1 MVVSGWKLFEQVTN
15 MRLLLCGTALLALA
29 ACAPEVPDSASGV
42 GFENYSTYSQKQAAR
57 DAQLSTSALPAP
69 LAVSTE
75 TLSSSTSAAP
85 AAPIG
90 TAEAIAATEETE
102 AEALASATAAA
113 LNSGRVP
120 LDASPSNP
128 PPAVVNAAGIS
139 EETNFNAVSAQR
151 SIQDDAARREAL
163 KSQYQVVQPTALP
176 TRSGSTGPNIVDYAL
191 STSNAVGTPLY
202 KRLGIAAGQRYDRN
216 CAKYPSADLAQQ
228 DFLARGGPKTDRMG
242 LDPDGDGFAC
252 SWNPEPFRKVR
263 G

>member
-1 MVVSGWKLFEQVTN
+1 MVVSGWKLFEQVTD
-15 MRLLLCGTALLALA
+15 MRLILCGTALAALA
-29 ACAPEVPDSASGV
+29 ACAPEVPDSASGA

-57 DAQLSTSALPAP
+57 DAQLSTSALPLP

-75 TLSSSTSAAP
+75 TLSSAAP

-90 TAEAIAATEETE
+90 TAEAIAATEEIE
-102 AEALASATAAA
+102 AEALATATAAA

-139 EETNFNAVSAQR
+139 EETNFSAVSAQR
-151 SIQDDAARREAL
+151 SIQDDAARRETL
-163 KSQYQVVQPTALP
+163 KSQYQVIQPTALP
-176 TRSGSTGPNIVDYAL
+176 TRSGSTGPNIVEFAL

-202 KRLGIAAGQRYDRN
+202 KRLGIAAAQRYDRN

>member
-1 MVVSGWKLFEQVTN
+1 MVVSGWKLFEQVTD
-15 MRLLLCGTALLALA
+15 MRLILCGTALVALA
-29 ACAPEVPDSASGV
+29 ACAPEVPDSASGA

-57 DAQLSTSALPAP
+57 DAQLSTSALPSP

-75 TLSSSTSAAP
+75 TLSSAAP

-90 TAEAIAATEETE
+90 TAEAIAATEEIE

-120 LDASPSNP
+120 LEASPSNP

-139 EETNFNAVSAQR
+139 EETNFSAVSAQR
-151 SIQDDAARREAL
+151 SIQDDAARRETL
-163 KSQYQVVQPTALP
+163 KSQYQVIQPTALP
-176 TRSGSTGPNIVDYAL
+176 TRSGSTGPNIVEFAL

-202 KRLGIAAGQRYDRN
+202 KRLGIAAAQRYDRN

>member
-1 MVVSGWKLFEQVTN
+1 
-15 MRLLLCGTALLALA
+15 MRLILCGTALAALA
-29 ACAPEVPDSASGV
+29 ACAPEVPDSASGA

-57 DAQLSTSALPAP
+57 DAQLSTSALPLP

-75 TLSSSTSAAP
+75 TLSSAAP

-90 TAEAIAATEETE
+90 TAEAIAATEEIE
-102 AEALASATAAA
+102 AEALATATAAA

-139 EETNFNAVSAQR
+139 EETNFSAVSAQR
-151 SIQDDAARREAL
+151 SIQDDAARRETL
-163 KSQYQVVQPTALP
+163 KSQYQVIQPTALP
-176 TRSGSTGPNIVDYAL
+176 TRSGSTGPNIVEFAL

-202 KRLGIAAGQRYDRN
+202 KRLGIAAAQRYDRN

>member
-1 MVVSGWKLFEQVTN
+1 MVVSGWKLFEQVTD
-15 MRLLLCGTALLALA
+15 MRLILCGTALAALA
-29 ACAPEVPDSASGV
+29 ACAPEVPDSASGA

-57 DAQLSTSALPAP
+57 DAQLSTSALPLP

-75 TLSSSTSAAP
+75 TLSSAAP

-90 TAEAIAATEETE
+90 TAEAIAATEEIE
-102 AEALASATAAA
+102 AEALATATAAA

-120 LDASPSNP
+120 LEASPSNP

-139 EETNFNAVSAQR
+139 EETNFSAVSAQR
-151 SIQDDAARREAL
+151 SIQDDAARRETL
-163 KSQYQVVQPTALP
+163 KSQYQVIQPTALP
-176 TRSGSTGPNIVDYAL
+176 TRSGSTGPNIVEFAL

-202 KRLGIAAGQRYDRN
+202 KRLGIAAAQRYDRN

>member
-1 MVVSGWKLFEQVTN
+1 
-15 MRLLLCGTALLALA
+15 MRLILCGTALLAMA
-29 ACAPEVPDSASGV
+29 ACAPDVPDSASGV
-42 GFENYSTYSQKQAAR
+42 GFGNYSTFNQKQAAR
-57 DAQLSTSALPAP
+57 DAQLSTSALPAQ

-75 TLSSSTSAAP
+75 TLSSTAP

-90 TAEAIAATEETE
+90 TAEAIAATEEIE

-113 LNSGRVP
+113 LNLGRVP
-120 LDASPSNP
+120 LEASPSNP

-139 EETNFNAVSAQR
+139 EETNFSAVSAQR
-151 SIQDDAARREAL
+151 SIQDDAARRETL

-176 TRSGSTGPNIVDYAL
+176 TRSGSTGPNIVDFAL

>member
-1 MVVSGWKLFEQVTN
+1 MVVSGWKLFEQVTD
-15 MRLLLCGTALLALA
+15 MRLILCGTALLAMA
-29 ACAPEVPDSASGV
+29 ACAPDVPDSASGV
-42 GFENYSTYSQKQAAR
+42 GFGNYSTFNQKQAAP

-69 LAVSTE
+69 LAVSTQ
-75 TLSSSTSAAP
+75 TLSSTAP

-90 TAEAIAATEETE
+90 TAEAIAATEEIE

-113 LNSGRVP
+113 LSSGRVP
-120 LDASPSNP
+120 LEASPSNP

-139 EETNFNAVSAQR
+139 EETNFSAVSAQR
-151 SIQDDAARREAL
+151 SIQDDAARRETL
-163 KSQYQVVQPTALP
+163 KLQYQVVQPTALP
-176 TRSGSTGPNIVDYAL
+176 TRSGSTGPNIVDFAL

>member
-1 MVVSGWKLFEQVTN
+1 MVVSGWKLFEQVTD
-15 MRLLLCGTALLALA
+15 MRLILCGTALAALA
-29 ACAPEVPDSASGV
+29 ACAPEVPDSASGA
-42 GFENYSTYSQKQAAR
+42 GFENYATYSQKQAAR
-57 DAQLSTSALPAP
+57 DAQLSTSALPSP

-75 TLSSSTSAAP
+75 TLSSAAP

-90 TAEAIAATEETE
+90 TAEAIAATDEIE
-102 AEALASATAAA
+102 AEALASATPAA

-120 LDASPSNP
+120 LEASPSNP

-139 EETNFNAVSAQR
+139 EETNFSAVSAQR
-151 SIQDDAARREAL
+151 SIQDDAARRETL
-163 KSQYQVVQPTALP
+163 KSQYQVIQPTALP
-176 TRSGSTGPNIVDYAL
+176 TRSGSTGPNIVEFAL

-202 KRLGIAAGQRYDRN
+202 KRLGIAAAQRYDRN

>member
-1 MVVSGWKLFEQVTN
+1 
-15 MRLLLCGTALLALA
+15 MRLILCGTALVALA
-29 ACAPEVPDSASGV
+29 ACAPEVPDSASGA

-57 DAQLSTSALPAP
+57 DAQLSTSALPSP

-75 TLSSSTSAAP
+75 TLSSAAP

-90 TAEAIAATEETE
+90 TAEAIAATEEIE

-120 LDASPSNP
+120 LEASPSNP

-139 EETNFNAVSAQR
+139 EETNFSAVSAQR
-151 SIQDDAARREAL
+151 SIQDDAARRETL
-163 KSQYQVVQPTALP
+163 KSQYQVIQPTALP
-176 TRSGSTGPNIVDYAL
+176 TRSGSTGPNIVEFAL

-202 KRLGIAAGQRYDRN
+202 KRLGIAAAQRYDRN

>member
-1 MVVSGWKLFEQVTN
+1 MVVSRWKLFEQVTN
-15 MRLLLCGTALLALA
+15 MRLILCGTALLALA

-75 TLSSSTSAAP
+75 TLSSTAP

-151 SIQDDAARREAL
+151 SIQDDAARRETL
-163 KSQYQVVQPTALP
+163 KSQYQVIQPTALP
-176 TRSGSTGPNIVDYAL
+176 TRSGSTGPNIVEFAL
-191 STSNAVGTPLY
+191 STSNAVGTPIY

>member
-1 MVVSGWKLFEQVTN
+1 MVVSGWKLFEQVTD
-15 MRLLLCGTALLALA
+15 MRLILCGTALVALA
-29 ACAPEVPDSASGV
+29 ACAPEVPDSASGA

-57 DAQLSTSALPAP
+57 DAQLSTSALPSP

-75 TLSSSTSAAP
+75 TLSSAAP

-90 TAEAIAATEETE
+90 TAEAIAATEEIE
-102 AEALASATAAA
+102 AEALATATAAA

-120 LDASPSNP
+120 LEASPSNP

-139 EETNFNAVSAQR
+139 EETNFSAVSAQR
-151 SIQDDAARREAL
+151 SIQDDAARRETL
-163 KSQYQVVQPTALP
+163 KSQYQVIQPTALP
-176 TRSGSTGPNIVDYAL
+176 TRSGSTGPNIVEFAL

-202 KRLGIAAGQRYDRN
+202 KRLGIAAAQRYDRN

>member
-15 MRLLLCGTALLALA
+15 MRLILCGTALLAMA
-29 ACAPEVPDSASGV
+29 ACAPDVPDSASGV
-42 GFENYSTYSQKQAAR
+42 GFGNYSTFNQKQAAR
-57 DAQLSTSALPAP
+57 DAQLSTSALPAQ

-75 TLSSSTSAAP
+75 TLSSTAP

-90 TAEAIAATEETE
+90 TAEAIAATEEIE

-113 LNSGRVP
+113 LSSGRVP
-120 LDASPSNP
+120 LEASPSNP

-139 EETNFNAVSAQR
+139 EETNFSAVSAQR
-151 SIQDDAARREAL
+151 SIQDDAARRETL
-163 KSQYQVVQPTALP
+163 KLQYQVVQPTALP
-176 TRSGSTGPNIVDYAL
+176 TRSGSTGPNIVDFAL

>member
-1 MVVSGWKLFEQVTN
+1 MVVSGWKLFEQVTD
-15 MRLLLCGTALLALA
+15 MRLILCGTALVALA
-29 ACAPEVPDSASGV
+29 ACAPEVPDSASGA
-42 GFENYSTYSQKQAAR
+42 GFENYATYSQKQAAR
-57 DAQLSTSALPAP
+57 DAQLSTSALPSP

-75 TLSSSTSAAP
+75 TLSSAAP

-90 TAEAIAATEETE
+90 TAEAIAATEEIE

-120 LDASPSNP
+120 LEASPSNP

-139 EETNFNAVSAQR
+139 EETNFSAVSAQR
-151 SIQDDAARREAL
+151 SIQDDAARRETL
-163 KSQYQVVQPTALP
+163 KSQYQVIQPTALP
-176 TRSGSTGPNIVDYAL
+176 TRSGSTGPNIVEFAL

-202 KRLGIAAGQRYDRN
+202 KRLGIAAAQRYDRN

>member
-1 MVVSGWKLFEQVTN
+1 MVVSGWKLFEQVTD
-15 MRLLLCGTALLALA
+15 MRLILCGTALVALA
-29 ACAPEVPDSASGV
+29 ACAPEVPDSASGA

-57 DAQLSTSALPAP
+57 DAQLSTSALPLP

-75 TLSSSTSAAP
+75 TLSSAAP

-90 TAEAIAATEETE
+90 TAEAIAATEEIE
-102 AEALASATAAA
+102 AEALATATAAA

-120 LDASPSNP
+120 LEASPSNP

-139 EETNFNAVSAQR
+139 EETNFSAVSAQR
-151 SIQDDAARREAL
+151 SIQDDAARRETL
-163 KSQYQVVQPTALP
+163 KSQYQVIQPTALP
-176 TRSGSTGPNIVDYAL
+176 TRSGSTGPNIVEFAL

-202 KRLGIAAGQRYDRN
+202 KRLGIAAAQRYDRN

>member
-1 MVVSGWKLFEQVTN
+1 MVVSGWKLFEQVTD
-15 MRLLLCGTALLALA
+15 MRLILCGTALVALA
-29 ACAPEVPDSASGV
+29 ACAPEVPDSASGA

-57 DAQLSTSALPAP
+57 DAQLSTSALPSP

-75 TLSSSTSAAP
+75 TLSSAAP

-90 TAEAIAATEETE
+90 TAEAIAATEEIE

-113 LNSGRVP
+113 LNSERVP
-120 LDASPSNP
+120 LEASPSNP

-139 EETNFNAVSAQR
+139 EETNFSAVSAQR
-151 SIQDDAARREAL
+151 SIQDDAARRETL
-163 KSQYQVVQPTALP
+163 KSQYQVIQPTALP
-176 TRSGSTGPNIVDYAL
+176 TRSGSTGPNIVEFAL

-202 KRLGIAAGQRYDRN
+202 KRLGIAAAQRYDRN

>member
-1 MVVSGWKLFEQVTN
+1 MVVSGWKLFEQVTD
-15 MRLLLCGTALLALA
+15 MRLILCGTALVALA
-29 ACAPEVPDSASGV
+29 ACAPEVPDSASGA

-57 DAQLSTSALPAP
+57 DAQLSTSALPLP

-75 TLSSSTSAAP
+75 TLSSAAP

-90 TAEAIAATEETE
+90 TAEAIAATEEIE

-120 LDASPSNP
+120 LEASPSNP

-139 EETNFNAVSAQR
+139 EETNFSAVSAQR
-151 SIQDDAARREAL
+151 SIQDDAARRETL
-163 KSQYQVVQPTALP
+163 KSQYQVIQPTALP
-176 TRSGSTGPNIVDYAL
+176 TRSGSTGPNIVEFAL

-202 KRLGIAAGQRYDRN
+202 KRLGIAAAQRYDRN

>member
-1 MVVSGWKLFEQVTN
+1 MVVSGWKLFEQVTD
-15 MRLLLCGTALLALA
+15 MRLILCGTALVALA
-29 ACAPEVPDSASGV
+29 ACAPEVPDSASAA

-57 DAQLSTSALPAP
+57 DAQLSTSALPSP

-75 TLSSSTSAAP
+75 TLSSAAP

-90 TAEAIAATEETE
+90 TAEAIAATEEIE

-120 LDASPSNP
+120 LEASPSNP

-139 EETNFNAVSAQR
+139 EETNFSAVSAQR
-151 SIQDDAARREAL
+151 SIQDDAARRETL
-163 KSQYQVVQPTALP
+163 KSQYQVIQPTALP
-176 TRSGSTGPNIVDYAL
+176 TRSGSTGPNIVEFAL

-202 KRLGIAAGQRYDRN
+202 KRLGIAAAQRYDRN

>member
-15 MRLLLCGTALLALA
+15 MRLILCGTALLAMA
-29 ACAPEVPDSASGV
+29 ACAPDVPDSASGV
-42 GFENYSTYSQKQAAR
+42 GFGNYSTFNQKQAAR
-57 DAQLSTSALPAP
+57 DAQLSTSALPAQ

-75 TLSSSTSAAP
+75 TLSSTAP

-90 TAEAIAATEETE
+90 TAEAIAATEEIE

-113 LNSGRVP
+113 LNLGRVP
-120 LDASPSNP
+120 LEASPSNP

-139 EETNFNAVSAQR
+139 EETNFSAVSAQR

-163 KSQYQVVQPTALP
+163 KLQYQVVQPTALP
-176 TRSGSTGPNIVDYAL
+176 TRSGSTGPNIVDFAL

>member
-1 MVVSGWKLFEQVTN
+1 
-15 MRLLLCGTALLALA
+15 MRLILCGTALAALA
-29 ACAPEVPDSASGV
+29 ACAPEVPDSASGA
-42 GFENYSTYSQKQAAR
+42 GFENYATYSQKQAAR
-57 DAQLSTSALPAP
+57 DAQLSTSALPSP

-75 TLSSSTSAAP
+75 TLSSAAP

-90 TAEAIAATEETE
+90 TAEAIAATEEIE
-102 AEALASATAAA
+102 AEALATATAAA

-139 EETNFNAVSAQR
+139 EETNFSAVSAQR
-151 SIQDDAARREAL
+151 SIQDDAARRETL
-163 KSQYQVVQPTALP
+163 KSQYQVIQPTALP
-176 TRSGSTGPNIVDYAL
+176 TRSGSTGPNIVEFAL

-202 KRLGIAAGQRYDRN
+202 KRLGIAAAQRYDRN

>member
-15 MRLLLCGTALLALA
+15 MRLILCGTALLAMA
-29 ACAPEVPDSASGV
+29 ACAPDVPDSASGV
-42 GFENYSTYSQKQAAR
+42 GFGNYSTFNQKQAAR
-57 DAQLSTSALPAP
+57 DAQLSTSALPAQ

-75 TLSSSTSAAP
+75 TLSSTAP

-90 TAEAIAATEETE
+90 TAEAIAATEEIE

-113 LNSGRVP
+113 LNLGRVP
-120 LDASPSNP
+120 LEASPSNP

-139 EETNFNAVSAQR
+139 EETNFSAVSAQR
-151 SIQDDAARREAL
+151 SIQDDAARRETL

-176 TRSGSTGPNIVDYAL
+176 TRSGSTGPNIVDFAL

>member
-15 MRLLLCGTALLALA
+15 MRLILCGTALLAMA
-29 ACAPEVPDSASGV
+29 ACAPDVPDSASGV
-42 GFENYSTYSQKQAAR
+42 GFGNYSTFNQKQAAP

-69 LAVSTE
+69 LAVSTQ
-75 TLSSSTSAAP
+75 TLSSTAP

-90 TAEAIAATEETE
+90 TAEAIAATEEIE

-120 LDASPSNP
+120 LEASPSNP

-139 EETNFNAVSAQR
+139 EETNFSAVSAQR
-151 SIQDDAARREAL
+151 SIQDDAARRETL
-163 KSQYQVVQPTALP
+163 KLQYQVVQPTALP
-176 TRSGSTGPNIVDYAL
+176 TRSGSTGPNIVDFAL

>member
-1 MVVSGWKLFEQVTN
+1 
-15 MRLLLCGTALLALA
+15 MRLILCGTALLALA
-29 ACAPEVPDSASGV
+29 ACAPAVPDSASGV
-42 GFENYSTYSQKQAAR
+42 GFGNYSTFNQKQAAR

-75 TLSSSTSAAP
+75 TLSSTAP

-120 LDASPSNP
+120 LEASPSNP

-139 EETNFNAVSAQR
+139 EETNFSAVSAQR
-151 SIQDDAARREAL
+151 SIQDDAARRETL

-176 TRSGSTGPNIVDYAL
+176 TRSGSTGPNIVDFAL

>member
-1 MVVSGWKLFEQVTN
+1 
-15 MRLLLCGTALLALA
+15 MRLILCGTALVALA
-29 ACAPEVPDSASGV
+29 ACAPEVPDSASGA
-42 GFENYSTYSQKQAAR
+42 GFENYATYSQKQAAR
-57 DAQLSTSALPAP
+57 DAQLSTSALPSP

-75 TLSSSTSAAP
+75 TLSSAAP

-90 TAEAIAATEETE
+90 TAEAIAATEEIE

-120 LDASPSNP
+120 LEASPSNP

-139 EETNFNAVSAQR
+139 EETNFSAVSAQR
-151 SIQDDAARREAL
+151 SIQDDAARRETL
-163 KSQYQVVQPTALP
+163 KSQYQVIQPTALP
-176 TRSGSTGPNIVDYAL
+176 TRSGSTGPNIVEFAL

-202 KRLGIAAGQRYDRN
+202 KRLGIAAAQRYDRN

>member
-1 MVVSGWKLFEQVTN
+1 MVVSGWKLFEQVTD
-15 MRLLLCGTALLALA
+15 MRLILCGTALVALA
-29 ACAPEVPDSASGV
+29 ACAPEVPDSASGA
-42 GFENYSTYSQKQAAR
+42 GFENYATYSQKQAAR
-57 DAQLSTSALPAP
+57 DAQLSTSALPSP

-75 TLSSSTSAAP
+75 TLSSAAP

-90 TAEAIAATEETE
+90 TAEAIAATEEIE

-113 LNSGRVP
+113 LNSERVP
-120 LDASPSNP
+120 LEASPSNP

-139 EETNFNAVSAQR
+139 EETNFSAVSAQR
-151 SIQDDAARREAL
+151 SIQDDAARRETL
-163 KSQYQVVQPTALP
+163 KSQYQVIQPTALP
-176 TRSGSTGPNIVDYAL
+176 TRSGSTGPNIVEFAL

-202 KRLGIAAGQRYDRN
+202 KRLGIAAAQRYDRN

>member
-1 MVVSGWKLFEQVTN
+1 MVVSGWKLFEQVTD
-15 MRLLLCGTALLALA
+15 MRLILCGTALLAMA
-29 ACAPEVPDSASGV
+29 ACAPDVPDSASGV
-42 GFENYSTYSQKQAAR
+42 GFGNYSTFNQKQAAP

-69 LAVSTE
+69 LAVSTQ
-75 TLSSSTSAAP
+75 TLSSTAP

-90 TAEAIAATEETE
+90 TAEAIAATEEIE

-120 LDASPSNP
+120 LEASPSNP

-139 EETNFNAVSAQR
+139 EETNFSAVSAQR
-151 SIQDDAARREAL
+151 SIQDDAARRETL

-176 TRSGSTGPNIVDYAL
+176 TRSGSTGPNIVDFAL